1 MQCVLLGCLFN
12 FVLYVFTKHDCEA
25 SEFNLQGDYK
35 IGGIF
40 KVHTAGDITAQSS
53 PVALE
58 CLTQPFLM
66 EGYSMMQVMR
76 FAVEE
81 INNSSTLLPNISLGY
96 EIFDVCAAVQNF
108 PSVLN
113 LISNN
118 GRITVGASRK
128 NITHNVIG
136 VVGPYG
142 SADSVPLAP
151 LFMMDFIPMI
161 SYGASSFTLSNK
173 LVYPSFLRTVPTNK
187 DIIGLIIQ
195 IIKNF
200 GWNWVAF
207 IGSQDDE
214 YSRNGL
220 ELFREYIQ
228 DTGICLANLYALEK
242 KSNYEDVLRKIDSL
256 SINVII
262 VFTLEDYARNVI
274 KTAIKINI
282 KGKVWIAGDTWSMDQ
297 ELSTTPGIEKIG
309 TVFGV
314 TDRTLSL
321 PGFTDFVYKSRF
333 KGEADECS
341 VGETCNQ
348 ACENCTSLNTEK
360 VINVNPTYSF
370 TVYTAVYAIAHALH
384 DALNCSDVGCSTVQD
399 IPSYLLLQY
408 VRKSNFTLHNRL
420 IRFDEYGD
428 PPASFA
434 VVHWRPKRDP
444 FFLMVGTYDTYP
456 TVRFTLNNNLV
467 SWYDNGTVPFSNCSV
482 ECESGFARV
491 QNSVHKC
498 CFQCEKCPA
507 NTYINTSVDFYTC
520 TSCQEGE
527 WSDEGSTYC
536 TKRSIVYLQYTDL
549 LSILFL
555 LCAASFMVVS
565 ITVTILFAFNY
576 NTPVVKSAGGS
587 MCFLMLVCLILSNIG
602 VFFYFGVPLPV
613 NCVLRNIFF
622 IFFFT
627 VCLSCMAVRSF
638 QIVSVFK
645 MAAKFPKAYSW
656 WMKYNGQWLC
666 LAVYTFLH
674 LIACWIWLHFGRPK
688 PYNDNTSFKDQT
700 ILSCDIG
707 TVVTSI
713 LAWSFLWVLSVVCF
727 CFSYMGK
734 DLPKNYNEAKSITFS
749 LVLFYLGWIAYFT
762 AYIVFRG
769 QYVQLLNA
777 VAQLTSSYG
786 IIISFFIPRTYIIV
800 FQPNKNTQAYFQ
812 TKIQTYTQTIS
823 RM

>member
-12 FVLYVFTKHDCEA
+12 FALYVFTKHDCEA

-35 IGGIF
+35 IGGLF
-40 KVHTAGDITAQSS
+40 KVHTASDIAAQSS

-58 CLTQPFLM
+58 CLTQPFNM

-96 EIFDVCAAVQNF
+96 KIFDVCAAVQNF
-108 PSVLN
+108 PSILD

-118 GRITVGASRK
+118 GQITVVTNRD
-128 NITHNVIG
+128 NIPHNVIG
-136 VVGPYG
+136 AVGPYG
-142 SADSVPLAP
+142 SGDSVPLAP
-151 LFMMDFIPMI
+151 LFMTDLIPMI

-228 DTGICLANLYALEK
+228 DTSICLASLYALKK
-242 KSNYEDVLRKIDSL
+242 KSNFEDVLRKIDSL

-262 VFTLEDYARNVI
+262 VFMLEDYAREVI
-274 KTAIKINI
+274 KAAIKINL

-297 ELSTTPGIEKIG
+297 QLSTTPGIEKIG

-333 KGEADECS
+333 KSEADECVNCSS

-348 ACENCTSLNTEK
+348 ACENCTSLSVEK

-370 TVYTAVYAIAHALH
+370 TIYAAVYTFAHALH
-384 DALNCSDVGCSTVQD
+384 VALNCSKVGCSKVQD

-408 VRKSNFTLHNRL
+408 VRKSNFTLNNRV
-420 IRFDEYGD
+420 IRFDENGD

-444 FFLMVGTYDTYP
+444 FFVMVGTYDTYP
-456 TVRFTLNNNLV
+456 TVQFTLNNNLV
-467 SWYDNGTVPFSNCSV
+467 SWYDNGTVPFSNCSI
-482 ECESGFARV
+482 ECETGFARV
-491 QNSVHKC
+491 QNSIHKC

-520 TSCQEGE
+520 MHCQEGE

-536 TKRSIVYLQYTDL
+536 TKRAIVYLQYTDL

-555 LCAASFMVVS
+555 LCAASFIVVS
-565 ITVTILFAFNY
+565 ITITILFAINY

-587 MCFLMLVCLILSNIG
+587 MCFLMHQFDEESYQMFQVMRFAVEEINNSTTLLPNVSLGYEIFNHCSDIQNYPSIFSFLSQNG
-602 VFFYFGVPLPV
+602 SFP
-613 NCVLRNIFF
+613 VLRNFNKYQPKVIAITGPYDSTTTITVAPFF
-622 IFFFT
+622 MMDLIP
-627 VCLSCMAVRSF
+627 M
-638 QIVSVFK
+638 VS
-645 MAAKFPKAYSW
+645 
-656 WMKYNGQWLC
+656 
-666 LAVYTFLH
+666 
-674 LIACWIWLHFGRPK
+674 
-688 PYNDNTSFKDQT
+688 
-700 ILSCDIG
+700 
-707 TVVTSI
+707 
-713 LAWSFLWVLSVVCF
+713 
-727 CFSYMGK
+727 
-734 DLPKNYNEAKSITFS
+734 
-749 LVLFYLGWIAYFT
+749 
-762 AYIVFRG
+762 
-769 QYVQLLNA
+769 
-777 VAQLTSSYG
+777 
-786 IIISFFIPRTYIIV
+786 
-800 FQPNKNTQAYFQ
+800 
-812 TKIQTYTQTIS
+812 
-823 RM
+823 